1 MGLDICILLLLSS
14 PTDGVE
20 ITVLVDEEVEAI
32 SAEDDDS
39 LEEEDCVDSPLVAPP
54 IPARETRFLSNS
66 TNTTFGSISLTIF
79 PANSADDD
87 DICAVPII

>member
-20 ITVLVDEEVEAI
+20 ITVLVDEEVEAV
-32 SAEDDDS
+32 SAEEDDDS

-54 IPARETRFLSNS
+54 RPARDTRFLSNS
-66 TNTTFGSISLTIF
+66 TNTTFG
-79 PANSADDD
+79 
-87 DICAVPII
+87 